1 MKNVQISQEL
11 FMKLL
16 RYYLLDDDS
25 CADDV
30 KKRIGAENE
39 YYGGT

>member
-16 RYYLLDDDS
+16 RYHLLDDRLDPR
-25 CADDV
+25 CE
-30 KKRIGAENE
+30 KRIGAENGH
-39 YYGGT
+39 YGGT